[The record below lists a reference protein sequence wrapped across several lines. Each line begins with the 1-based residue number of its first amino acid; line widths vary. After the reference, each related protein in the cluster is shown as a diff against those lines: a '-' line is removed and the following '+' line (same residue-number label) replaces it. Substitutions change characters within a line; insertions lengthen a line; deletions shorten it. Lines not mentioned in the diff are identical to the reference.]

1 MGSIGGISAFGSQA
15 FNRLQKSNLP
25 KSVTALE
32 AAEKVRLGPIG
43 KTEQQIHLEKAK
55 EMNEAGSA
63 KESLHE
69 KVTRQAA
76 EDPEKTNLH
85 LALIKKKNSQ
95 PFDPMEA
102 LAKGGDDSSPV
113 KQKSSTDGV
122 GTDELALAGSKR
134 NAQVAQANAKASLKN
149 SQQFGSAFNPG
160 STSNMSKSFF
170 SGGKDVSGYD
180 PNGKAVKSGGMPVGG
195 VLNVMA

>member
-15 FNRLQKSNLP
+15 VNRFQKSNMP
-25 KSVTALE
+25 KSLTALE
-32 AAEKVRLGPIG
+32 AAEQVRLGPIG

-55 EMNEAGSA
+55 EMAEAGSA

-76 EDPEKTNLH
+76 ENPEKTNLH
-85 LALIKKKNSQ
+85 LALIEKKNSQ

-102 LAKGGDDSSPV
+102 LAKGGDDPLSV
-113 KQKSSTDGV
+113 KQKSSTDGI
-122 GTDELALAGSKR
+122 GSDELALAGSKR
-134 NAQVAQANAKASLKN
+134 NAKVAQANSKASLEN
-149 SQQFGSAFNPG
+149 SQRFGSAFDPG
-160 STSNMSKSFF
+160 SSSNMSKSFF
-170 SGGKDVSGYD
+170 SGAKDVSGYD
-180 PNGKAVKSGGMPVGG
+180 PNGNAVKSGGKPVGG